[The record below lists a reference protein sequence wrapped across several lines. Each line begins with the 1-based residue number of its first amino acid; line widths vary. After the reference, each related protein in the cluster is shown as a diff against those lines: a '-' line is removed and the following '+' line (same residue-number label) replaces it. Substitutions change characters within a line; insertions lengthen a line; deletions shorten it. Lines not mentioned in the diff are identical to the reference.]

1 MDYQKQCQ
9 DLDARIK
16 SIQRIEPMKCY
27 VRDGIVNI
35 EKWRNQTLRPLF
47 IGKEAHGEG
56 FGESSWSITNW
67 IDKYPADVC
76 RDSPRSWQ
84 KTAYTSHALQNAFMD
99 YDDMPRIRDDK
110 QVAESL
116 RNIAFINIGK
126 FAADTSTPHSR
137 LQKLYAQNRQIIHE
151 QIGLYK
157 PNVIIGWGTMG
168 LLERDQDFV
177 NLFANERTPT
187 IKHNAVNSWVANGI
201 LFISAY
207 HPSYF
212 RISPERY
219 VNSINDVVRKQIDK
233 IDLTL
238 ASI

>member
-1 MDYQKQCQ
+1 MDFQKQCQ
-9 DLDARIK
+9 DLDTRIR
-16 SIQRIEPMKCY
+16 SVQHIEPMQCY

-35 EKWRNQTLRPLF
+35 DNWRNQTIRPLF

-67 IDKYPADVC
+67 IDKHPTDVC

-84 KTAYTSHALQNAFMD
+84 KTAYTSHALQNEFMN
-99 YDDMPRIRDDK
+99 YNDMPWIRDDK
-110 QVAESL
+110 KVAKSL

-126 FAADTSTPHSR
+126 FTAETSTPYSR
-137 LQKLYAQNRQIIHE
+137 LVKLYAQNRHIIYE
-151 QIGLYK
+151 QIDLYK

-168 LLERDQDFV
+168 MLEADPDFMHR
-177 NLFANERTPT
+177 FAKERTAS
-187 IKHNAVNSWVANGI
+187 IKHNAVNSWTANGK

-212 RISPERY
+212 TISPERY
-219 VNSINDVVRKQIDK
+219 VNSISGVVKTQIDK
-233 IDLTL
+233 INLSL
-238 ASI
+238 PEM